1 MAVLPIFTIDQ
12 PVLRQKARKVARV
25 DASIQKLMD
34 DMVDTMTAA
43 PGVGLAAPQVGV
55 GLRVIVVRADEQL
68 HCLVNPEIVK
78 SDGEQVGYEGCLS
91 YPGYIGEVRR
101 AMSVVVRGRNRQG
114 KEVKIKAE
122 GFVARA
128 FQHEVDHIDGI
139 IFTDRLTSLETLRRI
154 EEVDPAEVEAELEAV
169 GV

>member
-1 MAVLPIFTIDQ
+1 
-12 PVLRQKARKVARV
+12 
-25 DASIQKLMD
+25 
-34 DMVDTMTAA
+34 
-43 PGVGLAAPQVGV
+43 
-55 GLRVIVVRADEQL
+55 
-68 HCLVNPEIVK
+68 
-78 SDGEQVGYEGCLS
+78 
-91 YPGYIGEVRR
+91 
-101 AMSVVVRGRNRQG
+101 MSVVVRGRNRQG